1 MRGGRN
7 GSVKKKSVLDA
18 YALLAYLKKE
28 SGHAR
33 VRDLLASEDASLF
46 INSINAGEVFYIFAR
61 EHGIQAAE
69 YFQSVILPSL
79 PVGIV
84 ENSFDDVIQ
93 AARIKAKHSL
103 SFADCFAAAT
113 AIREGASLLT
123 GDPEFKKL
131 GKDLSIEWLA

>member
-1 MRGGRN
+1 
-7 GSVKKKSVLDA
+7 VKKKSVLDA

-33 VRDLLASEDASLF
+33 VRDLLASESSSLF
-46 INSINAGEVFYIFAR
+46 INAINVGEVFYIFAR
-61 EHGIQAAE
+61 AHGIKAAE

-79 PVGIV
+79 PVHIV
-84 ENSFDDVIQ
+84 ENALDDVLQ
-93 AARIKAKHSL
+93 AARIKAAHAL

-113 AIREGASLLT
+113 AIRESACLVT

-131 GKDLSIEWLA
+131 EKALQIEWLG